1 MEYRPYTLTDED
13 QRIRTDVAY
22 RMSGGGPI
30 GRALDLATTAQNHAA
45 ARESLTFAHTCDA
58 MVERAAVGGLPL
70 DYLSNDDLRAVIAA
84 EDGDVETYYL
94 SHAELVFLLA
104 VILGEREQIA

>member
-13 QRIRTDVAY
+13 QRIRMDVAY
-22 RMSGGGPI
+22 RMSGRAL

-58 MVERAAVGGLPL
+58 MVERRAGGLPL

-84 EDGDVETYYL
+84 EDGDAETHYL

-104 VILGEREQIA
+104 VILGERE